1 MSVEVLRSHTEMVHM
16 PCRVRKV
23 ELVVFPGT

>member
-1 MSVEVLRSHTEMVHM
+1 MSVEVLESHTKMLHM
-16 PCRVRKV
+16 LCSVRKV